1 MRPADRSRDRSGTNE
16 FMADRNGTVSVCLDR
31 SARMSGVADR
41 SGTEKRVPDRSGTG
55 SLSATRSENLE
66 DRSEIFLVVSLT
78 SDRTELR
85 PP

>member
-16 FMADRNGTVSVCLDR
+16 SMADRNGTVSVC
-31 SARMSGVADR
+31 SDR

>member
-1 MRPADRSRDRSGTNE
+1 
-16 FMADRNGTVSVCLDR
+16 MADRNGTVSVC
-31 SARMSGVADR
+31 SDR
-41 SGTEKRVPDRSGTG
+41 SGTEKRVPDRSGSG

>member
-16 FMADRNGTVSVCLDR
+16 FMADRNGTVSVC
-31 SARMSGVADR
+31 SDR

>member
-1 MRPADRSRDRSGTNE
+1 MADRS
-16 FMADRNGTVSVCLDR
+16 V
-31 SARMSGVADR
+31 
-41 SGTEKRVPDRSGTG
+41 TEKRVPDRSGTG